1 MKAQTFPPEMH
12 KDLRRF
18 FVDEFLDAQVYDA
31 LAKQEFDPDRKKLLL
46 RLKEMESDHHRFLGE
61 LIGESVPPLVLSR
74 LKVFI
79 FLLIRR
85 ILGLTFTLKL
95 LEIHEHQV
103 VAGYRRWVSSVPEPY
118 KERWERILME
128 EEEHE
133 RAMMNEIEEAVVR
146 YLGFIAL
153 GLSDA
158 IIEITGVHAGF
169 LGVAGSTR
177 VAGVAGLVV
186 GFSASISMA
195 VAAYLKAKSEARTHP
210 LPSAL
215 VTGVSY
221 LLSVVLLALP
231 YFVTE
236 SMVFAFVISTL
247 IAVGMSVAFTFYVA
261 VLQEIA
267 FRREMIQNIGL
278 LLGTAFATYFFGELL
293 GKIFGIHMG

>member
-1 MKAQTFPPEMH
+1 ML

-18 FVDEFLDAQVYDA
+18 FSDEFLDTQVYDA
-31 LAKQEFDPDRKKLLL
+31 LAKRETDPDRKKLLL
-46 RLKEMESDHHRFLGE
+46 RLKEMEGEHHRFLGE
-61 LIGESVPPLVLSR
+61 LIGETVPPLALSR
-74 LKVFI
+74 LIVFFFI
-79 FLLIRR
+79 AIRK

-95 LEIHEHQV
+95 LEIHEHKV
-103 VAGYRRWVSSVPEPY
+103 VAGYRRWASSIPEPY
-118 KERWERILME
+118 KERWEKILAE

-133 RAMMNEIEEAVVR
+133 KAMMDEIEEAVVR

-195 VAAYLKAKSEARTHP
+195 VAAYLKAKSEARTNP
-210 LPSAL
+210 FPSAL
-215 VTGVSY
+215 VTGISY
-221 LLSVVLLALP
+221 LLSVILLALP

-236 SMVFAFVISTL
+236 SMLLAFVISTL
-247 IAVGMSVAFTFYVA
+247 VAIGMSMAFTFYVA
-261 VLQEIA
+261 VLQAIP
-267 FRREMIQNIGL
+267 FRREMLQNLAL
-278 LLGTAFATYFFGELL
+278 LLGTAFATYFFGEFL
-293 GKIFGIHMG
+293 GKIFGIHMR